1 MSRGRI
7 QTTINQLKLLKL
19 SGYKKWTKWDDNLI
33 AYWEKQLKKEIKK
46 QNKKYAKS
54 KSNLSI
60 RGIRNILRDIV

>member
-19 SGYKKWTKWDDNLI
+19 SGYKKWTKWDDDLI
-33 AYWEKQLKKEIKK
+33 AYWEEQLKKEIKNT
-46 QNKKYAKS
+46 NKKYAKH
-54 KSNLSI
+54 NLSI